1 MMKEKND
8 KKLFSILFIFTLVYS
23 NIKIAKQSYFKFKG
37 YALDDISWTN
47 FFIEY
52 YLTDILIM
60 TMLLA
65 LILFL
70 TKKMIHKDFSRY
82 AILSVHLFFAAVTWV
97 LAYVIYYLYRF
108 TILELNFDNF
118 NWNEA
123 VFNIVNYSDRH
134 FMFYFVNVFIIYTY
148 FYINKSSQ
156 IELQK
161 AQLKQQLTNVQVN
174 VLKYQLHPHFFF
186 NTLNS
191 ISTLIETDAKLA
203 QNTLADFSNLLRD
216 ILFLK
221 DTNLMPLSVE
231 MKILK
236 RYIDIMSIRFS
247 DHLKVSIHV
256 EDNLGDVL
264 IPSLILQPILENSIK
279 HGYSYDSTD
288 LKIDIDIFQKESNLH
303 IEVINNGEPLSENIK
318 YGTGLKNTVDRLI
331 TLYENNFIFSIENR
345 KDKIGVITQMI
356 IPIKS

>member
-1 MMKEKND
+1 MNDKND
-8 KKLFSILFIFTLVYS
+8 RKLFSVLFIFTLVYS

-37 YALDDISWTN
+37 YILDDISWSN

-60 TMLLA
+60 TMLLV

-70 TKKMIHKDFSRY
+70 TKKMIHKEYSRY
-82 AILSVHLFFAAVTWV
+82 AILSVHMLFAIGTWL
-97 LAYVIYYLYRF
+97 LAYAIYYLYRF
-108 TILELNFDNF
+108 IIGELSFDNF
-118 NWNEA
+118 NWSEA
-123 VFNIVNYSDRH
+123 VFNVVNYSDRH
-134 FMFYFVNVFIIYTY
+134 FMFYFVNVFIIYIFY
-148 FYINKSSQ
+148 YINKSSQ
-156 IELQK
+156 IEIQK
-161 AQLKQQLTNVQVN
+161 TQLKQQLANVQVN

-191 ISTLIETDAKLA
+191 ISTLIETDTKLA
-203 QNTLADFSNLLRD
+203 QNTLADFSDLLRD

-247 DHLKVSIHV
+247 DHLSVSIHT
-256 EDNLGDVL
+256 EANLEDVL
-264 IPSLILQPILENSIK
+264 IPSLILQPIVENSIK

-303 IEVINNGEPLSENIK
+303 IEVINNGEPLSASVK
-318 YGTGLKNTVDRLI
+318 YGTGLKNTVDRLM
-331 TLYENNFIFSIENR
+331 TLYENDFVFTIENR
-345 KDKIGVITQMI
+345 KHEIGVITQMI
-356 IPIKS
+356 IPIKT